1 MHPSI
6 AQRVTALEGL
16 RKLARKA
23 TAEFYQKPGVTD
35 RFKVKASG
43 FNCFEVVERETG
55 KVVSSTP
62 CFGYGNAYRQRE
74 ELEASAG
81 KFNVNQFG
89 RFLRDWALRISLIL
103 AVFAFFGSHM

>member
-1 MHPSI
+1 MTPRISERI
-6 AQRVTALEGL
+6 SNLEGL

-62 CFGYGNAYRQRE
+62 CFGYGNAYRQRK

-81 KFNVNQFG
+81 KFNVKQFG
-89 RFLRDWALRISLIL
+89 RILRDWALRISLIL